1 MEHILCYCESFA
13 FWYFYFRLRSRS
25 HFSSLIHEK
34 YERSESPKVEMVRMR
49 SDALKYQKAKLSQ
62 YTVRNGVM
70 YHLCLLY
77 PGQNKR
83 LFKSV

>member
-1 MEHILCYCESFA
+1 
-13 FWYFYFRLRSRS
+13 
-25 HFSSLIHEK
+25 
-34 YERSESPKVEMVRMR
+34 MR

-77 PGQNKR
+77 LPLRSYTRINEIKYSD
-83 LFKSV
+83 LILHADFDSVICLVLKYSFI